1 MGKNESFL
9 RCAGVAVVLAS
20 VGMNTDKEDTVTTRE
35 LEQTQEAWE
44 AIAEGYDEFVTPT
57 HMSLGSEALT
67 RAGIAPGVRFLDVAA
82 GSGALSLPAARLGAL
97 VTATDITPAMI
108 ERLAER
114 ARGEGLEVE
123 TRVMDGHALELDDDR
138 FDIAGSQYGVMLFP
152 DLPRALREMKRV
164 TRPGGRVF
172 LVVYGAPTQVEF
184 LGFFMAAMQ
193 ATVPSFTGLPLD
205 PPPLPF
211 QVADPELLRQA
222 LVDAGLKDVHVDTVT
237 QEMEFRSGRHMWDW
251 IVNSN
256 PLATMLVADLTNAQ
270 GNAVRDALDRMLR
283 ERSGGRGAAVL
294 TDPNHIGVGTA

>member
-1 MGKNESFL
+1 MGSHRRGL
-9 RCAGVAVVLAS
+9 RRIRHADAHVIG
-20 VGMNTDKEDTVTTRE
+20 G
-35 LEQTQEAWE
+35 
-44 AIAEGYDEFVTPT
+44 
-57 HMSLGSEALT
+57 EALLL
-67 RAGIAPGVRFLDVAA
+67 AGIAPGLRFLDVAA

-114 ARGEGLEVE
+114 ARREGLDVV
-123 TRVMDGHALELDDDR
+123 TRVMDGHALELDDDH

-193 ATVPSFTGLPLD
+193 ANVPGFEGLPLD

-211 QVADPELLRQA
+211 QVADPDRLRQA
-222 LVDAGLKDVHVDTVT
+222 LVAAGLKDVRVETVT
-237 QEMEFRSGRHMWDW
+237 QATEFRSGRHLWDW

-256 PLATMLVADLTNAQ
+256 PLATMLVADLTNEQ
-270 GNAVRDALDRMLR
+270 EDAVRDALDRMLR
-283 ERSGGRGAAVL
+283 ERSGGGGTAVL

>member
-1 MGKNESFL
+1 M
-9 RCAGVAVVLAS
+9 
-20 VGMNTDKEDTVTTRE
+20 TTQE
-35 LEQTQEAWE
+35 LEQTQQAWE

-57 HMSLGSEALT
+57 HMSLGGEALVL
-67 RAGIAPGVRFLDVAA
+67 AGIAPGLRFLDVAA

-114 ARGEGLEVE
+114 ARREGLDVA
-123 TRVMDGHALELDDDR
+123 TRVMDGHALELDDDH

-193 ATVPSFTGLPLD
+193 ANVPGFTGLPLD

-211 QVADPELLRQA
+211 QVADPDLLRQA
-222 LVDAGLKDVHVDTVT
+222 LVAAGLKDVRVETVT
-237 QEMEFRSGRHMWDW
+237 QATEFRSGGHLWDW

-256 PLATMLVADLTNAQ
+256 PLATMLVADLTTRRRTRCATRWIACSANAP
-270 GNAVRDALDRMLR
+270 
-283 ERSGGRGAAVL
+283 GAAERRY
-294 TDPNHIGVGTA
+294 

>member
-1 MGKNESFL
+1 
-9 RCAGVAVVLAS
+9 
-20 VGMNTDKEDTVTTRE
+20 VTTHE
-35 LEQTQEAWE
+35 LEQTQQAWK
-44 AIAEGYDEFVTPT
+44 AIAAGYDEFVTPT
-57 HMSLGSEALT
+57 HMSLGGEALVL
-67 RAGIAPGVRFLDVAA
+67 AGIAPGLRFLDVAA

-97 VTATDITPAMI
+97 VTATDIAPAMI

-114 ARGEGLEVE
+114 ARREGLDVA
-123 TRVMDGHALELDDDR
+123 TRVMDGHALELDDDH

-193 ATVPSFTGLPLD
+193 ANVPGFTGLPLD

-211 QVADPELLRQA
+211 QVADPALLRQA
-222 LVDAGLKDVHVDTVT
+222 LVAAGLKDVRVETVT
-237 QEMEFRSGRHMWDW
+237 QATEFRSGGHLWDW

-256 PLATMLVADLTNAQ
+256 PLATMLIADLTSAQ
-270 GNAVRDALDRMLR
+270 EDAVRGALDRMLR
-283 ERSGGRGAAVL
+283 ERSGGRGTAVL
-294 TDPNHIGVGTA
+294 TDTNHIGVGTA